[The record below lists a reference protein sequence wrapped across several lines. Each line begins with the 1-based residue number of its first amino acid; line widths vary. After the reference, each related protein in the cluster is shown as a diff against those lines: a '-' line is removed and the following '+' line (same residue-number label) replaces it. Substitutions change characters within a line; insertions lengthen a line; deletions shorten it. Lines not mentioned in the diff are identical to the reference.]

1 MHGCQAHL
9 ESLIYNMRIPENIIE
24 LIDKYQDGKASREEI
39 QQLNEWYHS
48 FNDSE
53 AELLTEKTEDQLI
66 SGIRARLMTSIHEAP
81 VHALPNPRR
90 KWYYAAAAVLLLFI
104 SAGIFRLLNP
114 GMNRQ
119 VQSASAMTA
128 ESVVTD
134 LAPGGNR
141 AILHLA
147 DGSAIILDSAAN
159 GMLSLQGNIKVE
171 KLSNGLLAY
180 TIGGKQLT
188 EQDAAFYNTIT
199 TPRGGQY
206 QVTLSDGTKVW
217 LNAASSIRFPVLFA
231 GSERKVEI
239 IGEAYFE
246 VAKNVA
252 KPFKVKTVTSEVEVL
267 GTHFNVNAYE
277 DESAVKTTLLEGMV
291 KVSVPQ
297 AAGKQTAR
305 FLQPGQQSG
314 VTNDGRISVLNNA
327 DTEEAV
333 AWKNGRFQFRS
344 ADLKSIL
351 RQISRWYD
359 VDVVYKG
366 NVDLHF
372 TGQLTRDDYVS
383 KVFEKLALTGEVHF
397 KIDGKK
403 IIVSP

>member
-1 MHGCQAHL
+1 
-9 ESLIYNMRIPENIIE
+9 MRIPENIIE

-239 IGEAYFE
+239 TGEAYFE

-252 KPFKVKTVTSEVEVL
+252 KPFKVKTVSSEVEVL

-291 KVSVPQ
+291 
-297 AAGKQTAR
+297 
-305 FLQPGQQSG
+305 
-314 VTNDGRISVLNNA
+314 
-327 DTEEAV
+327 
-333 AWKNGRFQFRS
+333 
-344 ADLKSIL
+344 
-351 RQISRWYD
+351 
-359 VDVVYKG
+359 
-366 NVDLHF
+366 
-372 TGQLTRDDYVS
+372 
-383 KVFEKLALTGEVHF
+383 
-397 KIDGKK
+397 
-403 IIVSP
+403 